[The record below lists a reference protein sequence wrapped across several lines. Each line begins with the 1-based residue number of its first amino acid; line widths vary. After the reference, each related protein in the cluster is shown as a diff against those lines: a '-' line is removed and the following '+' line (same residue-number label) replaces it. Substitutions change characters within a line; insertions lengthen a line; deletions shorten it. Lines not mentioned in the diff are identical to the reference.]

1 MLKSLMTAS
10 AVVAMLAAPAVA
22 QSAQS
27 SSPATGG
34 SQIMPQTGTQPM
46 QPSTNGQATPAPSGG
61 SQAAAPSDAT
71 KQVATEKFISQQ
83 QDGQIMA
90 KDLIGQDVYDGSNNN
105 LGSIADLVLDK
116 DGRLTA
122 VVIGVGGFLGIGQ
135 KNVAVS
141 MDSITK
147 STDKDGKPKLVL
159 NATKEELDTAP
170 QFETLA
176 DLASKNSQPAQP
188 MTTGPAG
195 GGAASTP
202 GATTGQ

>member
-22 QSAQS
+22 QSAQP

-34 SQIMPQTGTQPM
+34 SQVMPQTGTKPL

-61 SQAAAPSDAT
+61 QAAAPADAT
-71 KQVATEKFISQQ
+71 KQVAGEKFIGQQ

-105 LGSIADLVLDK
+105 LGSVADLVLDK

-147 STDKDGKPKLVL
+147 STDKDGKPKLIL
-159 NATKEELDTAP
+159 NATKEELDKAP